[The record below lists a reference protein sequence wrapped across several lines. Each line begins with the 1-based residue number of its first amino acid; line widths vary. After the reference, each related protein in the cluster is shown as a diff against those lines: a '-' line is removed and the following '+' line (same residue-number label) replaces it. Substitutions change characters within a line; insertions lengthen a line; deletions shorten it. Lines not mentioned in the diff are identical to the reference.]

1 MKKLI
6 LLPLTLALLFG
17 NFLFSS
23 CSKDNTDITKIALTT
38 KNYQEYLAVNVYI
51 SDYSSTI
58 YEQTETATFYT
69 ITCVVT
75 ISTLCLGDYQFENAK
90 IEYSKCKSPVSLGYN
105 GSSATSFVYT
115 DKQSR
120 TLTPPATLT
129 ATDIVKSIEGYVL
142 ISKE

>member
-6 LLPLTLALLFG
+6 FFPLILILLFG

-23 CSKDNTDITKIALTT
+23 CSKDNDTAKIALSTN
-38 KNYQEYLAVNVYI
+38 NYQEYLAVNVYI

-58 YEQTETATFYT
+58 YEQTETTTFYS

-105 GSSATSFVYT
+105 GSSTTSFVYT